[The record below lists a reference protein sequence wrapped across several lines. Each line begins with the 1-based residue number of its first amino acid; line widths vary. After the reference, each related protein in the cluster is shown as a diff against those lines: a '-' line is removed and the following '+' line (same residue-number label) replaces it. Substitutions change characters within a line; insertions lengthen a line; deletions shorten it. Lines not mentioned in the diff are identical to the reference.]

1 MFEALSSLKPP
12 TTTRLT
18 PEQLAQQRSH
28 RLAVQIGISNAMARA
43 SLSGAVANAQT
54 VTADF
59 ADIRRLR
66 HTIRAEGLTRSL
78 MAFISHG
85 PRGLP
90 RVAPALP
97 ATETLDAVPVGPSD
111 PRAREALEAIDRLLD
126 TEPEAVA
133 DHIRAGA
140 DSIGAILDV
149 TERQLKDY
157 GMAVSHYLVSLEG
170 CDAPEAAE
178 GLAESTLEAMPADC
192 ARSCIDAL
200 PDVLP
205 ELDAVVSD
213 PTNRD
218 ATDAHQA
225 KMAKVVERVGAHAG
239 LTTDPDNP
247 HQLCL
252 CDRSDAMTPVSD
264 TFAAHGYTLETVIA
278 LLKRADV
285 LLDTVHGLIDRKE
298 EVLDRL
304 QGAATMVVEIDN
316 DVPPAV
322 DGAIVIEDDDDD
334 DDEPA
339 EEGGVLTQADV
350 IQCHATAHM
359 SCIAAVT
366 ETTVLVVQ
374 NVLAVAEHVDQFV
387 QSRCL
392 SE

>member
-1 MFEALSSLKPP
+1 MFEGLSSLKPP
-12 TTTRLT
+12 VSARLT
-18 PEQLAQQRSH
+18 PEQLAWQRVH
-28 RLAVQIGISNAMARA
+28 RAAVQIGIQNVKARA
-43 SLSGAVANAQT
+43 SLLAAMTNAQT
-54 VTADF
+54 VTAEF
-59 ADIRRLR
+59 ADVRRLR

-78 MAFISHG
+78 LAFVSH
-85 PRGLP
+85 GLP
-90 RVAPALP
+90 RAAPGLP
-97 ATETLDAVPVGPSD
+97 STETLDAVPVGRSD
-111 PRAREALEAIDRLLD
+111 PRAKEALEAIDQLLD

-133 DHIRAGA
+133 DHIRTGA
-140 DSIGAILDV
+140 DSIGVILDV

-170 CDAPEAAE
+170 CDAPEVAE
-178 GLAESTLEAMPADC
+178 GLAESTLEALPADC

-200 PDVLP
+200 LDVLP

-213 PTNRD
+213 PTDRD

-225 KMAKVVERVGAHAG
+225 KMAKVVERIGAHAG
-239 LTTDPDNP
+239 LTADPDNP
-247 HQLCL
+247 HQLSL
-252 CDRSDAMTPVSD
+252 CDRSDAMSPVSD

-304 QGAATMVVEIDN
+304 QGAATMVVAIDN

-322 DGAIVIEDDDDD
+322 DGAIVIDVDDD

-366 ETTVLVVQ
+366 ETTVMVVQ

-387 QSRCL
+387 QGRCP